1 MAKKM
6 PRAESLIVVAFL
18 LSVALWAISKCSES
32 RRERIR
38 TALTEEEEVRA
49 RERTT
54 PKRDTIY
61 LPQPQATAPVPASQ
75 PATTSPVASQP
86 TPTPAPAGPPPKRPT
101 LTQEA
106 QPVPAPAPT
115 ATAAQYSTLYVT
127 IDGLNVR
134 KEPNRHSAVV
144 ERLKLHQPVLYLN
157 KKSDQPEEVNLGRE
171 KVTDYWVNIRTPSG
185 KEGWV
190 FGAGV
195 HYYPMKRPGVD

>member
-1 MAKKM
+1 MAKRM

-38 TALTEEEEVRA
+38 TVLTEEEEMRA

-75 PATTSPVASQP
+75 PATTSPVAPQ
-86 TPTPAPAGPPPKRPT
+86 PTPAPAGPPPKRPT

-106 QPVPAPAPT
+106 QPAPAPAPT
-115 ATAAQYSTLYVT
+115 PTAAQYSTLYVT

>member
-1 MAKKM
+1 MAKKI
-6 PRAESLIVVAFL
+6 PQVESLIVVAFL

-38 TALTEEEEVRA
+38 RAPTEEEELRA
-49 RERTT
+49 QERPA
-54 PKRDTIY
+54 PKRDTVY
-61 LPQPQATAPVPASQ
+61 LPQPQPTASAPA
-75 PATTSPVASQP
+75 PAGPPQTASPAAPQP
-86 TPTPAPAGPPPKRPT
+86 TPAGPPPKRPT
-101 LTQEA
+101 LTPEPQ
-106 QPVPAPAPT
+106 PAPT
-115 ATAAQYSTLYVT
+115 AAPPTAAQYSTLYVT

-144 ERLKLHQPVLYLN
+144 ERLKLHAPVLYLN
-157 KKSDQPEEVNLGRE
+157 KKSDQPEEINLGRE

-195 HYYPMKRPGVD
+195 HYYPMKRPGVE

>member
-1 MAKKM
+1 M
-6 PRAESLIVVAFL
+6 PRVESLIVVAFL
-18 LSVALWAISKCSES
+18 LSIALWAISKCSES

-38 TALTEEEEVRA
+38 TALTKEEEARA
-49 RERTT
+49 QERAT

-61 LPQPQATAPVPASQ
+61 LPHSQ
-75 PATTSPVASQP
+75 PIAQNPANQPPTANTVIPQP
-86 TPTPAPAGPPPKRPT
+86 TPTPAPTGPPPRRPT
-101 LTQEA
+101 LTQEP
-106 QPVPAPAPT
+106 QPASASAPT
-115 ATAAQYSTLYVT
+115 STAVQYSTLYVT

-134 KEPNRHSAVV
+134 KEPNRHSTVV

-171 KVTDYWVNIRTPSG
+171 KVTDYWVNVRTPSG